1 MSATTAA
8 WLVLALPLAG
18 TIIISLFWR
27 VLPGKTAGWLG
38 TAAIF
43 GSFVFALLALAD
55 LQDHAADHRQ
65 LTSNLFDYVNT
76 AGVKA
81 GMGILVDPLS
91 VMVILVVTGVSALI
105 HLYSVAYMDGDA
117 GYRRYFAYLNFF
129 VFSMLV
135 LVLGG
140 NLVMLIIGWA
150 FVGAASFLLI
160 SFWYRRRTAT
170 KAGMKAFVINVVG
183 DVALVIAA
191 FLLWNDTHSLTYE
204 GVFRGVHDVYTIN
217 DGTLVAAALLLMV
230 GAFAK
235 SAQIPLHT
243 WLADAMEGPTPVSA
257 LIHAATMVTAGVY
270 LIARFYP
277 VFEFAPTAADIAAV
291 IGLLTLIMA
300 GTVALVVTDLKR
312 IIAYSTISQIGYMI
326 VGVATFAHVAGMF
339 HLMTHAFFKA
349 LLFMGA
355 GSVISAM
362 GVGGDA
368 SIDKLGGFRKSM
380 PFTFVTFTIGAL
392 ALAAFPLT
400 SGFFSKDAILAFNW
414 ERGGGY
420 RIITILGFAA
430 AFLTALYA
438 FRMVFRVF
446 FGDPV
451 PEARELEETGHTHHA
466 EPHNPSTGEPEDYDV
481 GFPGEKHAIA
491 EHAWPMKAAMSVL
504 AFLSLVG
511 GIVLVPGVT
520 TTLDTFLHPS
530 FEESQFFDK
539 VPSVGEEWA
548 FGGVGAVI
556 SLLGI
561 GLAYVIW
568 IRRPGTTAQL
578 IERFPRL
585 HAFLFNK
592 WYFDELYEYGVV
604 KPITAFGNF
613 GSTVIESKFVQ
624 DTIIGGA
631 VGVVRVGTSFARS
644 IQSGYLRAYA
654 LLLLIG
660 MFGLALY
667 FLIVSS

>member
-18 TIIISLFWR
+18 TLIISLLWR
-27 VLPGKTAGWLG
+27 FLPGRTAGWIG

-43 GSFVFALLALAD
+43 GSFVFGVLALLD
-55 LQDHAADHRQ
+55 LQDHPEEERH
-65 LTSNLFDYVNT
+65 LTSSLFSYVET

-81 GMGILVDPLS
+81 DMGILVDPLS
-91 VMVILVVTGVSALI
+91 IFMVLVVTGVSSLI
-105 HLYSVAYMDGDA
+105 HLYSVAYMDSDA

-140 NLVMLIIGWA
+140 NFVLLIVGWA
-150 FVGAASFLLI
+150 FVGFASYALI
-160 SFWYRRRTAT
+160 SYWYRRTTAT
-170 KAGMKAFVINVVG
+170 RAGMKAFVINVVG
-183 DVALVIAA
+183 DVALVLAA
-191 FLLWNDTHSLTYE
+191 FLLFKDTGLLDFA
-204 GVFRGVHDVYTIN
+204 GVFEEAHNVYTPN
-217 DGTLVAAALLLMV
+217 DGTLIAACLLLLI
-230 GAFAK
+230 AACAK

-270 LIARFYP
+270 LIARMHP
-277 VFEFAPTAADIAAV
+277 LFEFAPTAADIAAIV
-291 IGLLTLIMA
+291 GLATLIMA
-300 GTVALVVTDLKR
+300 ATIALVVTDLKR

-326 VGVATFAHVAGMF
+326 VGVSTFAHVAGLF

-368 SIDKLGGFRKSM
+368 SIDRMGGFRKAM
-380 PFTFVTFTIGAL
+380 PFTFITFLIGAL
-392 ALAAFPLT
+392 ALAAFPFT

-420 RIITILGFAA
+420 RIITILGFVAA
-430 AFLTALYA
+430 VMTAMYA

-451 PEARELEETGHTHHA
+451 PEARELEEGHVHHA
-466 EPHNPSTGEPEDYDV
+466 EPHNPGTGEPEDTDV
-481 GFPGEKHAIA
+481 GYPGPDHAIA
-491 EHAWPMKAAMSVL
+491 ERTWPMKAAMSVL
-504 AFLSLVG
+504 AVLSLIG
-511 GIVLVPGVT
+511 GIALVPGVT
-520 TTLDTFLHPS
+520 KTLEHFLHPS
-530 FEESQFFDK
+530 FEESEFAEM
-539 VPSVGEEWA
+539 VPSASTEWTFGA
-548 FGGVGAVI
+548 VGGVA
-556 SLLGI
+556 SLVGI
-561 GLAYVIW
+561 ALAYMIW
-568 IRRPGTTAQL
+568 MRRRGTTARL
-578 IERFPRL
+578 IDRFPAAHR
-585 HAFLFNK
+585 FLANK
-592 WYFDELYEYGVV
+592 WYWDELYDYGVV
-604 KPITAFGNF
+604 KPTAAFGNF
-613 GSTVIESKFVQ
+613 GRTVIESRFVQ

-644 IQSGYLRAYA
+644 VQSGYLRAYA